1 MSKAETVA
9 LLARN
14 VEACV
19 KDIKQNLQNIEAFR
33 QKLAAEGYELQGSAI
48 VTDFLI
54 VTEPRIMGQLTV
66 PTIAEINKPTG
77 TRAETEPVQVV
88 SDSRESASTRT
99 GESEDS

>member
-66 PTIAEINKPTG
+66 PTIAEINKPI
-77 TRAETEPVQVV
+77 AVQVV

>member
-1 MSKAETVA
+1 MSKAETIA

-14 VEACV
+14 VESCV

-66 PTIAEINKPTG
+66 PTIAEVHKEKG
-77 TRAETEPVQVV
+77 LAVQV
-88 SDSRESASTRT
+88 
-99 GESEDS
+99 ESEDS

>member
-1 MSKAETVA
+1 MSKAETVS

-54 VTEPRIMGQLTV
+54 VTEPRIMGQLSVVTV
-66 PTIAEINKPTG
+66 GEVVKDHK
-77 TRAETEPVQVV
+77 PVQVR
-88 SDSRESASTRT
+88 SGDA
-99 GESEDS
+99 